1 MSLGDARAK
10 LLRLVPQRADLAKMT
25 HAPRHD
31 LVAGVTVGLVALP
44 LALGFGISSGM
55 GASAGLITAVVAGFI
70 AAVFGGSNLQVSGPT
85 GAMTVVLIPIVA
97 AHGVAG
103 VFVVGV
109 MAGLMLLAMATAG
122 LGRYARHVPLPV
134 VEGFTLGIALVIGL
148 QQLPGALGVK
158 ARGTSVLAQ
167 AGSAASSWLA
177 RPDWAP
183 LLMTA
188 GVVIAMLV
196 VARVRPAWPGSLLA
210 VALATGVAQL
220 AGLQV
225 GRVGTLPDSLP
236 APRLPSVPWAD
247 LGSLILPALAVAL
260 LAALESLLSAT
271 VADAMSI
278 SERHDPDREL
288 FGQGLANL
296 VGPLFGGMPATGAI
310 ARTAVNVRSG
320 GRSRL
325 AAITHS
331 VFLLAVILVLGPF
344 ISRVPIAALAGV
356 LVATCIRMVEIRSL
370 RSLWRSGRGEAGVLV
385 ATVAATVVL
394 DLVEAVL
401 LGVVAAGA
409 LALRRA
415 AKAVTV
421 EQVPLQDGDH
431 EDEEHALL
439 DEHIVAYRID
449 GPLFF
454 AGAHQA
460 LLGLASLSDVQ
471 VVILRLSRISSIDA
485 TGAAVLRDTI
495 IQLER
500 RGIRVLLSGVP
511 AHHSLILGTLG
522 VYDSLAHERHVF
534 ATTPDA
540 IAHARM
546 HVARVPHQLA

>member
-1 MSLGDARAK
+1 
-10 LLRLVPQRADLAKMT
+10 
-25 HAPRHD
+25 
-31 LVAGVTVGLVALP
+31 
-44 LALGFGISSGM
+44 
-55 GASAGLITAVVAGFI
+55 
-70 AAVFGGSNLQVSGPT
+70 
-85 GAMTVVLIPIVA
+85 
-97 AHGVAG
+97 
-103 VFVVGV
+103 
-109 MAGLMLLAMATAG
+109 
-122 LGRYARHVPLPV
+122 
-134 VEGFTLGIALVIGL
+134 
-148 QQLPGALGVK
+148 
-158 ARGTSVLAQ
+158 
-167 AGSAASSWLA
+167 
-177 RPDWAP
+177 
-183 LLMTA
+183 
-188 GVVIAMLV
+188 
-196 VARVRPAWPGSLLA
+196 
-210 VALATGVAQL
+210 
-220 AGLQV
+220 
-225 GRVGTLPDSLP
+225 
-236 APRLPSVPWAD
+236 
-247 LGSLILPALAVAL
+247 
-260 LAALESLLSAT
+260 
-271 VADAMSI
+271 
-278 SERHDPDREL
+278 
-288 FGQGLANL
+288 
-296 VGPLFGGMPATGAI
+296 
-310 ARTAVNVRSG
+310 
-320 GRSRL
+320 
-325 AAITHS
+325 
-331 VFLLAVILVLGPF
+331 VILVLGPF

-401 LGVVAAGA
+401 LGVLAAGA

-421 EQVPLQDGDH
+421 EQVPLQGGDH

-460 LLGLASLSDVQ
+460 LMGLASLSDVQ

-546 HVARVPHQLA
+546 HVARMPHQLA